1 MKIKR
6 LEYYDHA
13 KGWQLEPVEFSNLNL
28 LVGVSGAGKTKI
40 LDAILNLQRIAKGE
54 SLNGIEWSIIF
65 STKDNEE
72 YLWAGKFKTIEN
84 SDINFVYEFDS
95 DNQAEILNES
105 LVLNQKLLVKRE
117 GTQIEF
123 NGNILPKLSAFE
135 SVVEIFKNEKLIK
148 PVWNG
153 FRQINHSDETM
164 VSQKQIYHVPFSLLL
179 SKYTTEEDII
189 NSEFRTQVKLA
200 LIYRNV
206 PKLFEDIKNKF
217 LQIFP
222 TVEDIKIESF
232 NGYTIKEI
240 PDALN
245 EFPFM
250 YIKEKGVESWIEQG
264 DMSSGMYRTI
274 IHIAELYLSPHGSLI
289 IIDEFENSL
298 GINCIDAV
306 TEELILDQG
315 DLQFILTSHH
325 PYIINNIP
333 MDYWKIVAR
342 KGGVVTVRNAKEL
355 NLGKSKHQAYLQL
368 INKLEAYNEE
378 AEVA

>member
-6 LEYYDHA
+6 LEYCDHA
-13 KGWQLEPVEFSNLNL
+13 KGWKLEPVEFSNLNL

-40 LDAILNLQRIAKGE
+40 LDAIFNLQRIAKGE

-72 YLWAGKFKTIEN
+72 YLWTGKFKTIEN

-179 SKYTTEEDII
+179 SKHTTEEDII

-206 PKLFEDIKNKF
+206 PKLFEGIKNKF

-306 TEELILDQG
+306 TEDLILNQG

-342 KGGVVTVRNAKEL
+342 KGGMVTVRNAKEL

-368 INKLEAYNEE
+368 INKLETYNEE
-378 AEVA
+378 A